1 MNWYALNPGL
11 AQIDLAIHYI
21 HTVACELVSILKTN
35 LPSLIQRNCSLHI
48 VSFYVSAQTCYGN
61 RNGCVQFD
69 IDTHFF
75 ANARD
80 GLHRNI
86 GELLQAQWLRILRL
100 RRIADSAGGQKE
112 QRNQR
117 STPNLRIAIGL
128 SVHLANRIHNE
139 K

>member
-35 LPSLIQRNCSLHI
+35 LPSLIQRNCS
-48 VSFYVSAQTCYGN
+48 
-61 RNGCVQFD
+61 
-69 IDTHFF
+69 FF